1 MNHRVPLL
9 CVVIFSLAFLAACG
23 SGYDNPPGTTTG
35 KLTVQMVQ
43 APPPTLLAGGTAAVV
58 ANTLYDTK
66 NGGVTWS
73 CTPVGA
79 CGSFNPTTTAYNVG
93 TQYTAPTNVNGPVTP
108 NLAHSVTITA
118 TSVTDSSQTATS
130 TISISQQYAFVL
142 AGNGSFG
149 MVGSVTL
156 DGNGN
161 IVSGEADG
169 SANGFYS
176 TIPSI
181 TGTYSLDATGH
192 GVISMSL
199 NHTSCCGTLQQ
210 THGITATSN
219 SHLVMAEDDQFN
231 GLTIGAV
238 GSMDL
243 QTAGPAF
250 SASQVSG
257 GYSFTLAG
265 YSGAN
270 SANAS
275 WGGIFKADGVGNI
288 SGGIFDE
295 NFGGGTGYQSLPNL
309 ANPNPVTGTFTAPDA
324 NGRGTITFSATPDTT
339 TTTTEYAYYIVTP
352 EVLRLTTVSPVGS
365 AANTGS
371 AFGQGAVGTTN
382 SAVSGNFI
390 FSDFGFTSDANGGE
404 SGAAGGQFTTDGN
417 GHITAGIMDLNAFG
431 VPSTI
436 SLAGSTYSIAGSPR
450 GSVIGPAGQTYN
462 IYLTD
467 PTLNLL
473 DPNNPTGAGGALLL
487 ETDVADTIGVVI
499 PQTDTTATL
508 AGGNAL
514 ILSDQ
519 DNLGGCCNY
528 DGGYTGQLTVSTT
541 NAGTFA
547 GEGDFQGQGPSNA
560 TPIVGPLSG
569 TFSADAA
576 NPGRFTGTITTA
588 PAFPLAP
595 VGNTTPGTE
604 NVAFY
609 LANGSQG
616 FVIETDTIAPIFGIV
631 EVQGTI
637 QSGAKNQ
644 RAARQSH
651 RSSGFTTPVITTPV
665 DGTSKHPEIL
675 RRSR

>member
-1 MNHRVPLL
+1 MNSRAPLL
-9 CVVIFSLAFLAACG
+9 CIVVFSLALLAACG

-43 APPPTLLAGGTAAVV
+43 APPTTLLAGGTAAVV

-73 CTPVGA
+73 CTPVGT
-79 CGSFNPTTTAYNVG
+79 CGTFNPTTTAYNVG
-93 TQYTAPTNVNGPVTP
+93 TQYTAPTNVNGPVAP

-118 TSVTDSSQTATS
+118 ASVTDSSQSASS

-149 MVGSVTL
+149 MVGSVIL

-176 TIPSI
+176 TVPSI

-199 NHTSCCGTLQQ
+199 NNTSCCGTLQQ

-231 GLTIGAV
+231 GLTIGGV

-250 SASQVSG
+250 TPAQVSG

-275 WGGIFKADGVGNI
+275 WGGIFTADGVGNI
-288 SGGIFDE
+288 SGGVFDE
-295 NFGGGTGYQSLPNL
+295 NFGGGTGYLSLPNV

-339 TTTTEYAYYIVTP
+339 STTTEYAYYIVTP

-417 GHITAGIMDLNAFG
+417 GNITAGIMDLNAFG

-499 PQTDTTATL
+499 PQTDTAGTL

-528 DGGYTGQLTVSTT
+528 DGGYTGQFTVSTT
-541 NAGTFA
+541 NAGTFS

-569 TFSADAA
+569 TFNADAA

-588 PAFPLAP
+588 PAFPLAS

-644 RAARQSH
+644 QRARQSH
-651 RSSGFTTPVITTPV
+651 RSSEFTTPVN
-665 DGTSKHPEIL
+665 GTSKHPEIL